1 MFDVDCPRTPDEDN
15 KDGAPTSAAKKNSNS
30 SKGKPPIVRR
40 NPSAAKVPSR
50 PANNAEEGIEVSLP
64 NNSAT
69 QYTPRSN
76 KSKQLFSP
84 RPRGGKGTSS
94 STRSRGGN
102 GHRHNNR
109 SSNKVGLEP
118 EEFIISKPKATAL
131 PPRHS
136 TSVAPRTPN
145 APHTPGKNQGHKV
158 IQPNSSDGASVNMSQ
173 LNLTQQQQDTS
184 LDNRSAHHMNNRP
197 RTHSTEAF
205 GPNSSSNIDDD
216 EEEDIVGDGIGS
228 NPFDGDT
235 IDGGGRYIGPPIKKK
250 KPTTLNTRSNSRG
263 YWTEEII
270 DEENDKG
277 MFCLFVRILLRD
289 LIMLTQHSS
298 FTSYHRSRNGSIL
311 WIECH
316 Y

>member
-15 KDGAPTSAAKKNSNS
+15 KDGAPTSAAKKNNNNNA
-30 SKGKPPIVRR
+30 KPPIVRR
-40 NPSAAKVPSR
+40 NPSAAKVSSR
-50 PANNAEEGIEVSLP
+50 PANNDAEEEGIEVSLTTSSTT
-64 NNSAT
+64 N

-84 RPRGGKGTSS
+84 RPRGGKGSSS
-94 STRSRGGN
+94 STRRGN
-102 GHRHNNR
+102 SQRYK

-136 TSVAPRTPN
+136 AVAPRTPN
-145 APHTPGKNQGHKV
+145 APHTPGNSRGHKV

-173 LNLTQQQQDTS
+173 LNLTQQQDT
-184 LDNRSAHHMNNRP
+184 LNNAHHMNNRP
-197 RTHSTEAF
+197 RTHHSTEAF
-205 GPNSSSNIDDD
+205 GPHTSNNDSE
-216 EEEDIVGDGIGS
+216 EEEDIVGAGIGGS

-235 IDGGGRYIGPPIKKK
+235 IDGGGRYIGPPLKKK
-250 KPTTLNTRSNSRG
+250 KPTTLNSRSNSRG

-270 DEENDKG
+270 DEEDDKG
-277 MFCLFVRILLRD
+277 CSVSFVRILLCD
-289 LIMLTQHSS
+289 LVMSIQLSHLIFNFSHTT
-298 FTSYHRSRNGSIL
+298 FRSCNGSIL
-311 WIECH
+311 WIECR